1 MKEHYLNFKIE
12 DMNINQTLPDYDF
25 TEFGPPEIVI
35 FVAPKGSRI
44 IKDNVERTSDFGH
57 VFVGARGI
65 NQQTKRYETHSIGF
79 SAGENWKTHQDNI
92 SFSDHLHYADAS
104 TLAISSDTPK
114 FNRDLQNLF
123 NVIGSYKSGGL
134 RANNYNLFDNNCIG
148 SAKQVLDQAG
158 IYGIEFD
165 KTPSKMLK
173 KLKWAGNKYKTP
185 LLIDLNGNGV
195 KTIASHLGVN
205 FDFEGVGNKSQTG
218 WAAAEDA
225 FLVRDI
231 DQDGFIRYGAELFGE
246 NTQLKDNLM
255 ANDGFEALSAFDD
268 NLDGIMDKK
277 DSVWSELS
285 IWQDKNSDGISQKN
299 ELIALNQIGIV
310 SIELAAIGSEYID
323 ENDNH
328 HKLVSKVNWSDNKQ
342 TDIVD
347 VWFHQNSASLS
358 LLSIMQ
364 EKNVDNIVEAISSFL
379 LSEKTGH
386 SLSLIASPLIP
397 LTTSIS
403 SPITFFSGI

>member
-12 DMNINQTLPDYDF
+12 DMNINQKLPDYDF
-25 TEFGPPEIVI
+25 TGLGPPEIVI

-44 IKDNVERTSDFGH
+44 IKDNTEDTSAFGH
-57 VFVGARGI
+57 VFIGARGI
-65 NQQTKRYETHSIGF
+65 NQKTKRYETHSIGF
-79 SAGENWKTHQDNI
+79 SAGENLKTHGDNI
-92 SFSDHLHYADAS
+92 SFSDHLDYVDAS
-104 TLAISSDTPK
+104 TLAISSHTPK

-123 NVIGSYKSGGL
+123 NVIENYKSGELQSG
-134 RANNYNLFDNNCIG
+134 NYNLFGNNCIG

-195 KTIASHLGVN
+195 KTIVSHSGVN
-205 FDFEGVGNKSQTG
+205 FDFEGIGNKSQTG

-231 DQDGFIRYGAELFGE
+231 DRDGFIRYGAELFGE

-277 DSVWSELS
+277 DSVWTELNL
-285 IWQDKNSDGISQKN
+285 WQDKNSDGISQRN
-299 ELIALNQIGIV
+299 ELITLNQIGIV
-310 SIELAAIGSEYID
+310 SIELAATGSEYID

-347 VWFHQNSASLS
+347 VWFHQNKASKS
-358 LLSIMQ
+358 LFPTTQ
-364 EKNVDNIVEAISSFL
+364 EQNVDNIIETMSSFILSEEIGNISSLTPSLLIL
-379 LSEKTGH
+379 LSR
-386 SLSLIASPLIP
+386 IIP
-397 LTTSIS
+397 AAIYSDN
-403 SPITFFSGI
+403 